1 MSNRPVPRV
10 VSRLSAAIFGLLM
23 ALATLALVVPLLPL
37 SQDVH
42 EGDIAPRTLSAP
54 RTATFESAAA
64 TRAARDLAA
73 TRVADVP
80 LPLDQSIRA
89 SQADK
94 LDRLLDQVRG
104 LRIRSDLNAAQRL
117 EQIAAIPGAENL
129 SNAGRNALL
138 ALDATKYDT
147 LQRSADAALAEIMGK
162 TIQKGDITTR
172 IDEYLGQAGRF
183 PENTTPAEITALRE
197 VLKAFVTPT
206 FQVDTAATQ
215 RKKDDARANVAPIVK
230 TYSQGQVIVGEGDRI
245 TAEAIEALDATGV
258 ISPGFD
264 LFDFL
269 GGAVAAIALGVTLAA
284 AVWRFQPFAAQAR
297 RRMALTGIAIVA
309 ALTVVRVAFPV
320 IAPDTDRHFLLF
332 AVPIATAAMIA
343 AAFGDLAFASVVA
356 IATGLFA
363 AFIGATLPQIAGA
376 SFIDSLEPVEFVAAA
391 TASGLAGAAAVYRA
405 ERLGRYALAAAVAS
419 GASFAMMMAIWLISA
434 PHDDLEI
441 AWIALV
447 SSVNGI
453 GSAIIALG
461 VFVILS
467 IALGVTTRLHLMELA
482 QADHPL
488 LRRLQDEAPGTY
500 HHSMMVG
507 ALAERG
513 AAQIGADALLARV
526 GSYYHD
532 IGKISRPGHYVENML
547 EEGVSPHESLTPIES
562 ACVIREHIP
571 AGLEIAR
578 RYRLPAAIRA
588 FIPEHHGTRLVTYF
602 YRKAVQDAGGAV
614 DASPFRYSGPR
625 PQTRE
630 TAIVM
635 LADSCEAIAR
645 ASDANR
651 DIDSLVDGVFAER
664 LREGQLDECDL
675 TMRELQALA
684 ASFKATL
691 TAVYHPRVPYPQP
704 TPEELAN
711 LARIAQA

>member
-1 MSNRPVPRV
+1 MAIRRTPQV
-10 VSRLSAAIFGLLM
+10 VSRLSAALFGLLM
-23 ALATLALVVPLLPL
+23 ALGALALVVPLLPL

-54 RTATFESAAA
+54 RTVTFESAAA

-73 TRVADVP
+73 TKVADVP
-80 LPLDQSIRA
+80 LPLDQSIA
-89 SQADK
+89 ANQATK

-104 LRIRSDLNAAQRL
+104 LRIRNDLTAAQRL
-117 EQIAAIPGAENL
+117 EQVAAIPGAADL

-138 ALDATKYDT
+138 ALDSTKYDA
-147 LQRSADAALAEIMGK
+147 LQRSVDAALAEIMGK
-162 TIQKGDITTR
+162 TIQKGDITAR

-183 PENTTPAEITALRE
+183 PESTTPTEITALRE
-197 VLKAFVTPT
+197 LLKAYVAPT

-215 RKKDDARANVAPIVK
+215 RKKDEARANVAPIVK

-245 TAEAIEALDATGV
+245 TAEAIEALGATGV

-264 LFDFL
+264 LYDFL
-269 GGAVAAIALGVTLAA
+269 GGTVAAAAFGIAIGAA
-284 AVWRFQPFAAQAR
+284 AWRFQPFAAQAR
-297 RRMALTGIAIVA
+297 RRMALTGLAVLA
-309 ALTVVRVAFPV
+309 ALAAVRIAFPA
-320 IAPDTDRHFLLF
+320 IAPDSDRHFLLF
-332 AVPIATAAMIA
+332 AIPIATSAMIA
-343 AAFGDLAFASVVA
+343 AAFGDLAFASIVA
-356 IATGLFA
+356 IASGLFA

-376 SFIDSLEPVEFVAAA
+376 SFIDSLEPIEFAAAA

-405 ERLGRYALAAAVAS
+405 ERLGRYALAAIAAS
-419 GASFAMMMAIWLISA
+419 AASFAMMMAVWLISA
-434 PHDDLEI
+434 PHDDIEI
-441 AWIALV
+441 AWIGLV
-447 SSVNGI
+447 STVNGV

-461 VFVILS
+461 AFVILS
-467 IALGVTTRLHLMELA
+467 MALGVTTRLHLMELA
-482 QADHPL
+482 QNDHPL

-532 IGKISRPGHYVENML
+532 IGKLSRPGHYVENML
-547 EEGVSPHESLTPIES
+547 EDGASPHESLTPVES

-578 RYRLPAAIRA
+578 RYRLPGAIRA
-588 FIPEHHGTRLVTYF
+588 FIPQHHGTRLVTYF
-602 YRKAVQDAGGAV
+602 YRKAVQETPGSV
-614 DASPFRYSGPR
+614 DTAAFRYSGPR

-645 ASDANR
+645 ASEANR

-704 TPEELAN
+704 TADELAN